1 MWSERQGVGAD
12 VGVGVGAS
20 VGAGVGEGVGAG
32 VGAALAHWMEHLAP
46 AASLFL
52 LEVNV
57 TVMLPVVCWGLNFF
71 VLENLADG

>member
-20 VGAGVGEGVGAG
+20 VGAGVGEGVGA
-32 VGAALAHWMEHLAP
+32 ALAHWMEHLAP

-52 LEVNV
+52 LEVNF
-57 TVMLPVVCWGLNFF
+57 TVILAALCWVLNFF
-71 VLENLADG
+71 FLENLADNKK